1 MSTPLPLR
9 TGVSILLALSVFSAQ
24 AQKKTPAAAPAA
36 PAAAPATK
44 EPLSEAPAVDAPALP
59 AATAPS
65 TPGAGGPAAPTPA
78 ASIPGLEKLTP
89 DQNQQVAK
97 DLSDVA
103 NFMGGV
109 RLQEALEK
117 LNDAEKLTGDF
128 HLVSNL
134 RGAVFTKMRD
144 FKSARTEF
152 EKAIALTKNMPR
164 EGFHPRFNL
173 AEINFVEKKWDDAR
187 KQFTDLLNDANLP
200 DAATGRLIK
209 YKLLICD
216 LQQKKTAA
224 ATAALDQFDQYDN
237 DSPAF
242 YFAQAATAF
251 AADKKE
257 DAEEWLSSAAK
268 IYPKELNDVYQ
279 DSLVEVG
286 WLQTL
291 Q

>member
-1 MSTPLPLR
+1 MSSPLPLR
-9 TGVSILLALSVFSAQ
+9 TGVSVLLALTLVSAQ
-24 AQKKTPAAAPAA
+24 AQKKTPPPAA
-36 PAAAPATK
+36 PAPAAKAEPK
-44 EPLSEAPAVDAPALP
+44 EALGDDKAQIDAPALP
-59 AATAPS
+59 AAALPGSAP
-65 TPGAGGPAAPTPA
+65 APAAPA
-78 ASIPGLEKLTP
+78 APVTIPGLEKLTP
-89 DQNQQVAK
+89 NERQQVAK
-97 DLSDVA
+97 DLGDVA
-103 NFMGGV
+103 NFMSGV

-117 LNDAEKLTGDF
+117 LNNAEKLTGDF

-152 EKAIALTKNMPR
+152 EKAITLTKNMPR
-164 EGFHPRFNL
+164 ESFHPRFNL
-173 AEINFVEKKWDDAR
+173 AEINFVEKKWGDAR
-187 KQFTDLLNDANLP
+187 TQFTDLLNDPNLP
-200 DAATGRLIK
+200 DSATGRLIK

-216 LQQKKTAA
+216 LQEKKTAA

-237 DSPAF
+237 DSPAY
-242 YFAQAATAF
+242 YFAKAATAF
-251 AADKKE
+251 AEEKKE

>member
-1 MSTPLPLR
+1 MSSPLPLR
-9 TGVSILLALSVFSAQ
+9 TGVSLLLAFSVLSAQ
-24 AQKKTPAAAPAA
+24 AQKKTPAAAPS
-36 PAAAPATK
+36 PAAAPAESVK
-44 EPLSEAPAVDAPALP
+44 EPLADESSKVDAPALP
-59 AATAPS
+59 SAS
-65 TPGAGGPAAPTPA
+65 PTPA
-78 ASIPGLEKLTP
+78 AAAPATPAANIRGLEKLTP

-97 DLSDVA
+97 DLGDVA

-144 FKSARTEF
+144 FKSARAEF
-152 EKAIALTKNMPR
+152 EKAIVLTKNLPK
-164 EGFHPRFNL
+164 EAFHPRFNL

-187 KQFTDLLNDANLP
+187 KQFTELLNDPNLP

-216 LQQKKTAA
+216 LQQKKAAAA
-224 ATAALDQFDQYDN
+224 ATALEQFDQYDN

-251 AADKKE
+251 AADKKD

>member
-1 MSTPLPLR
+1 MSTPFPLR
-9 TGVSILLALSVFSAQ
+9 TGVSVLLALSVLSAQ
-24 AQKKTPAAAPAA
+24 AQKKAPAAAPAA
-36 PAAAPATK
+36 PAPAAASAPAK
-44 EPLSEAPAVDAPALP
+44 EAPAEEAPKVDAPALP
-59 AATAPS
+59 AANAGQAP
-65 TPGAGGPAAPTPA
+65 AVAAPA

-89 DQNQQVAK
+89 NENAQVAK
-97 DLSDVA
+97 DLADVA

-117 LNDAEKLTGDF
+117 LNEAEKLTGDF

-152 EKAIALTKNMPR
+152 EKAIVLTKNLPR
-164 EGFHPRFNL
+164 ESFHPKFNL

-187 KQFTDLLNDANLP
+187 KQFTELLNDANLP
-200 DAATGRLIK
+200 DASTGRLIK

-242 YFAQAATAF
+242 YFAQAAAAF
-251 AADKKE
+251 AAEKKD